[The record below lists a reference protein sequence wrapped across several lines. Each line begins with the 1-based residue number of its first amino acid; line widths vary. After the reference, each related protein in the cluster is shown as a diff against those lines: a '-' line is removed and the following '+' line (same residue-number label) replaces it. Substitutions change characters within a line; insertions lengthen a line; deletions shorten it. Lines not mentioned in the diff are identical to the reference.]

1 MKKYALFFDL
11 DGTLWDA
18 LSQIKDSYNLTM
30 KNNNLPYRFTLKMVQ
45 GIMGLT
51 PLETVK
57 VFFKEDLNEKEGL
70 SLFKKMFLDELQYL
84 KKHPGILYQD
94 EIEILKEL
102 NKKYDLF
109 IVSNADKGYIETYL
123 NSHKDLPL
131 LFKDHLCAGDT
142 LLDKKDNILLL
153 KSKYNIDEVIY
164 IGDTNKDK
172 IESEKANVKFI
183 HASYGFGKIEEKVN
197 SISSLNELPI
207 LVDKLFN

>member
-18 LSQIKDSYNLTM
+18 LTKIKDSYNLTM
-30 KNNNLPYRFTLKMVQ
+30 KNNNLPYSFSLKDVQ

-57 VFFKEDLNEKEGL
+57 VFFKDDLNEKEGL
-70 SLFKKMFLDELQYL
+70 ELFKKMFLDELIYL
-84 KKHPGILYQD
+84 KSNPGTLYQN
-94 EIEILKEL
+94 EINVLNEL

-123 NSHKDLPL
+123 NVSKELPL

-142 LLDKKDNILLL
+142 FLDKKDNILLL
-153 KSKYNIDEVIY
+153 KKKYNIDEIIY
-164 IGDTNKDK
+164 IGDTDKDR

-183 HASYGFGKIEEKVN
+183 HASYGFGKIEKKVN
-197 SISSLNELPI
+197 SISSLNELPT
-207 LVDKLFN
+207 LVDKLFK